1 MNKLTVR
8 QSEVLGSIVNYQRRF
23 GFPPT
28 ICELAGLIGCS
39 SPNAAAEHVKAIAKK
54 GYISVAPGVARGI
67 SLIEQNPKRI
77 SLTLNEMIRV
87 KLSPLALNE
96 LKRLHDELKVH
107 KPWLYGEF
115 VAPITDEEGF
125 TTMPLWKVMS
135 DLGGICYNGAD
146 IPFEIE
152 IDLEAK

>member
-54 GYISVAPGVARGI
+54 GYISVAPGVSRGITVITDSNENDAISIIKSLLNGDIESRQRALSWLEARGV
-67 SLIEQNPKRI
+67 QQ
-77 SLTLNEMIRV
+77 
-87 KLSPLALNE
+87 
-96 LKRLHDELKVH
+96 
-107 KPWLYGEF
+107 
-115 VAPITDEEGF
+115 
-125 TTMPLWKVMS
+125 
-135 DLGGICYNGAD
+135 
-146 IPFEIE
+146 
-152 IDLEAK
+152 

>member
-54 GYISVAPGVARGI
+54 GYISVAPGVSRGITVISGNDEVDAISIIKSLINGDSDSRERALSWLEARGI
-67 SLIEQNPKRI
+67 QQ
-77 SLTLNEMIRV
+77 
-87 KLSPLALNE
+87 
-96 LKRLHDELKVH
+96 
-107 KPWLYGEF
+107 
-115 VAPITDEEGF
+115 
-125 TTMPLWKVMS
+125 
-135 DLGGICYNGAD
+135 
-146 IPFEIE
+146 
-152 IDLEAK
+152 

>member
-54 GYISVAPGVARGI
+54 GYISVAPGVSRGITVITDSNENDAISIIKSLLNGDIESRERALSWLEARGV
-67 SLIEQNPKRI
+67 QQ
-77 SLTLNEMIRV
+77 
-87 KLSPLALNE
+87 
-96 LKRLHDELKVH
+96 
-107 KPWLYGEF
+107 
-115 VAPITDEEGF
+115 
-125 TTMPLWKVMS
+125 
-135 DLGGICYNGAD
+135 
-146 IPFEIE
+146 
-152 IDLEAK
+152 